1 MPPDL
6 YGPLGLLI
14 GLSVAVAALWRDH
27 LRADADDR
35 TQRDAALAGWRDQ
48 TAATTRLAD
57 AIEQSNRDAT
67 QRHRRDDGT

>member
-1 MPPDL
+1 VPPDL

-14 GLSVAVAALWRDH
+14 GLSVAVAALW
-27 LRADADDR
+27 RADADDR